1 MPRART
7 LVGRIN
13 GATGAY
19 LGNNRRH
26 SLTPGNR
33 LASHNTVYRQLRRS
47 FGMSA
52 G

>member
-1 MPRART
+1 MARART
-7 LVGRIN
+7 LAGRIN
-13 GATGAY
+13 GSTGAY
-19 LGNNRRH
+19 MGNNRRH

-33 LASHNTVYRQLRRS
+33 LASHNKVYRQLRRT